1 MQVLAWQLFKNVRPE
16 TAQYCLWDM
25 LQQCDCVQVCKQQ
38 GYTVVGVEQTS
49 ESLSLPEY
57 HFDKRTVLLL
67 GKEQEGIP
75 AHLLSELDACV
86 EIPQFG
92 TLRSLNVHVSGAL
105 SVYEYVKQI
114 SCTQL
119 VAQ

>member
-1 MQVLAWQLFKNVRPE
+1 M
-16 TAQYCLWDM
+16 
-25 LQQCDCVQVCKQQ
+25 QVCKEQ

-49 ESLSLPEY
+49 ESLSLPDY
-57 HFDKRTVLLL
+57 RFDKRTVLLL

-75 AHLLSELDACV
+75 ANLLSELDACV

-105 SVYEYVKQI
+105 SVYEYVKQNT
-114 SCTQL
+114 CTTSAVQ
-119 VAQ
+119 